1 MKVRHEGKQ
10 KMKQFENKAS
20 EMLNGNLI
28 IWIKYRWRSK
38 YRWSIEKWISRKLM
52 RSIF

>member
-1 MKVRHEGKQ
+1 MKVRHEGKL

-28 IWIKYRWRSK
+28 IWIGGASTDGVLRNGYRES
-38 YRWSIEKWISRKLM
+38 
-52 RSIF
+52 